1 MSKNVFSE
9 ITFKTCKIKNRFV
22 RSATWEGMATEKG
35 EVTSNLIRVM
45 EELAKGEVGLII
57 TSHAYVDKKG
67 QASPWQLGVYSDKLI
82 DGLKKIPETVHKYCS
97 KIFLQIAHSGIF
109 HFSPHGQ
116 AGIGPSDFE
125 IKSDFR
131 SAQAIAMTKDEIHD
145 VVEKFAQAAKRAK
158 LAGFDGVQIHA
169 AHGYLLSQFLS
180 PYFNKRQDEYGKDI
194 KGRSK
199 LLMDV
204 YLKIREKVGEDFPVI
219 VKINCEDFLDPQ
231 MTFKEMLY
239 VSKLLQENGIDGIEM
254 SGGTLISKDLIP
266 SRAKKIANKLGEV
279 YYLEHAK
286 QFKQELCV
294 PLILVGGI
302 RKFDVC
308 NELVKNNICDMVS
321 MSRPFIRES
330 HLIARWKHGDLRDA
344 LCESCNMCFKPA
356 LRGEGLYCYMEK
368 KLKEKEKRKIKNDF
382 KNI

>member
-1 MSKNVFSE
+1 MSQDVFSE
-9 ITFKTCKIKNRFV
+9 IIFKNCKIKNRFV

-82 DGLKKIPETVHKYCS
+82 DGLKKIPETVHKYGS

-109 HFSPHGQ
+109 RFSPQGEV
-116 AGIGPSDFE
+116 GIGPSDFE

-131 SAQAIAMTKDEIHD
+131 SAKAIAMTKDEIQD
-145 VVEKFAQAAKRAK
+145 VVEKFAKAAKRAK

-199 LLMDV
+199 LLLDV
-204 YLKIREKVGEDFPVI
+204 YLKVREEVGEEFPVI

-231 MTFKEMLY
+231 MTFNEMLY
-239 VSKLLQENGIDGIEM
+239 VSKLLQDNGIDGIEM

-266 SRAKKIANKLGEV
+266 SRSKKIANKRGEI
-279 YYLEHAK
+279 YYLEQAK
-286 QFKQELCV
+286 QFKQELSV

-308 NELVKNNICDMVS
+308 NELIKNNICDMVS
-321 MSRPFIRES
+321 MSRPFIREPY
-330 HLIARWKHGDLRDA
+330 LIARWKQGDLRDA

-356 LRGEGLYCYMEK
+356 LQGEGLYCYMEK
-368 KLKEKEKRKIKNDF
+368 KLKGKKRKSEDDF
-382 KNI
+382 KKI